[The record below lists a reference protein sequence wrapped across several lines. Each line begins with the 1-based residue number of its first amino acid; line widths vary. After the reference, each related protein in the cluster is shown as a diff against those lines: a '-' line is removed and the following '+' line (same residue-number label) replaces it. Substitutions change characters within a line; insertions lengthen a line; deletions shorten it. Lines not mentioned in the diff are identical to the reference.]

1 MLIVTASDFSVAPTA
16 GPSAMVDWALS
27 ADGEMV
33 LDHGQCAASLLPRDA
48 DVVLVLPPR
57 AVSWHRVTLP
67 KVPQAKLRAVLDGL
81 LEERVLSDISE
92 LHFALEPG
100 GRSGQTVWVAA
111 CAKAWL
117 QSWLQALEGV
127 GRPVSR
133 IVPSLWPLTPLTP
146 ATDALGADLGAEP
159 TLHWAHDEGEQVWL
173 ATSCPLGVRCTPL
186 RESANS
192 TFGESAFGGLTPGS
206 AGPPVD
212 IATSDPGTTRWLADP
227 SVAAMAERALN
238 QRFDLV
244 SRPSWLLQCAF
255 SDWNLAQFDLSLSS
269 GARRGQRWR
278 RTARRW
284 RSSPA
289 FRAARWGLAAL
300 VAVQL
305 VGLNVTAWA
314 ERNAIE
320 AKKVA
325 VRQTLQQT
333 FPHVSLVLDAPIQMQ
348 RELSQ
353 LLKISGT
360 LSPGDLEN
368 QLGVIAQ
375 SSPEP
380 RPFPTT
386 IAYSDNEGR
395 FGAWRGSEDSL
406 NALIQSMERVGWQ
419 VRIEGGDMFV
429 RPPMP

>member
-16 GPSAMVDWALS
+16 GPSALVDWALS

-57 AVSWHRVTLP
+57 AVSWHRVVLP

-81 LEERVLSDISE
+81 LEERVLSDTNE

-146 ATDALGADLGAEP
+146 NSDVNDASLSAEP
-159 TLHWAHDEGEQVWL
+159 TLHWAHDEGDQVWL

-192 TFGESAFGGLTPGS
+192 TFGESAFGGLAPAT

-212 IATSDPGTTRWLADP
+212 IATSDPATTRWLADP

-269 GARRGQRWR
+269 GARRGQRWL

-284 RSSPA
+284 RSSPT

-305 VGLNVTAWA
+305 VGLNVAAWA
-314 ERNAIE
+314 ERNTIE

-325 VRQTLQQT
+325 ARQTLQQT
-333 FPHVSLVLDAPIQMQ
+333 FPHVSLVLDAPVQMQ
-348 RELSQ
+348 RELTQ
-353 LLKISGT
+353 LLKVSGM
-360 LSPGDLEN
+360 LSPADLESL
-368 QLGVIAQ
+368 LGTIAQ
-375 SSPEP
+375 SSVEP
-380 RPFPTT
+380 RPIPAA
-386 IAYSDNEGR
+386 IAYSNNEGR
-395 FGAWRGSEDSL
+395 FGAWRGSEESL
-406 NALIQSMERVGWQ
+406 NALIQAMERGGWQ
-419 VRIEGGDMFV
+419 VRIEGSDLFI